1 MRKRAN
7 AFLRNASR
15 LIEEKEYDLAA
26 FNLEQY
32 CQLMLKYRLLVLEGS
47 YPRTHSL
54 RRLIR
59 MLGKYDPKVLE
70 LVENIQSLHYIARLE
85 EAYIASRHLPLTYEE
100 KEVKDLYNFVVRVFK
115 PLVEE
120 GGKGVREGVLGVL
133 RSYRS
138 IARRVKEIVLEY
150 DSEARVYV
158 FGSVVEGKYTGA
170 SDIDILIVTRRIN
183 RKYDMIARIYYELE
197 DSPVELHVTTPEQY
211 ERWYKRFI
219 GGNIEEV

>member
-1 MRKRAN
+1 MSFEEAELLKRRAY

-15 LIEEKEYDLAA
+15 LIEGKEYDLAA

-47 YPRTHSL
+47 YPWTLSL

-70 LVENIQSLHYIARLE
+70 LVENIQNLHYIARLE
-85 EAYIASRHLPLTYEE
+85 EAYIASRYLPLTYEE

-120 GGKGVREGVLGVL
+120 GGKE
-133 RSYRS
+133 
-138 IARRVKEIVLEY
+138 
-150 DSEARVYV
+150 
-158 FGSVVEGKYTGA
+158 
-170 SDIDILIVTRRIN
+170 
-183 RKYDMIARIYYELE
+183 
-197 DSPVELHVTTPEQY
+197 
-211 ERWYKRFI
+211 
-219 GGNIEEV
+219 